1 MVFGLFSK
9 ERKIERAKKKAM
21 NRLAQQ
27 VDRWAAMERLRD
39 HGDEDALYTLCR
51 RWTFTSTKLPEDE
64 QEKEWVVEVLLS
76 KGPAALNPLR
86 RYLKNNTAVSY
97 ALRVLGGI
105 TGPEKVLESIDEILE
120 DEEPGYTR
128 DPEKRIDIIN
138 WLAEYEQVPNEEVV
152 KRVAPYLADR
162 DENTRYAAV
171 DAIDLRPSPEGAE
184 PLVTALLRKEEE
196 SRRLKVR
203 IGETLANHEMDLCG
217 RKNDVAE
224 LFDDILSDYR
234 LHRNKLVRKKV

>member
-39 HGDEDALYTLCR
+39 HGDDDALYTLCR

-64 QEKEWVVEVLLS
+64 QEKEWVVETLIA
-76 KGPAALNPLR
+76 KGPVAVGALR
-86 RYLKNNTAVSY
+86 RYLKQNSAVSH
-97 ALRVLGGI
+97 ALRVLGAI
-105 TGPEKVLESIDEILE
+105 AEPDQVLEVIDEVLE

-128 DPEKRIDIIN
+128 DPSKRIDIIN
-138 WLAEYEQVPNEEVV
+138 WLSEYEGIENPEVV
-152 KRVAPYLADR
+152 KRVAPYLVDR
-162 DENTRYAAV
+162 DENTRFAAV
-171 DAIDLRPSPEGAE
+171 EAIDLRPSPEGAK
-184 PLVTALLRKEEE
+184 PLVDALLEEEEE

-203 IGETLANHEMDLCG
+203 IGETLANHDLDLCG
-217 RKNDVAE
+217 RKNEVAE

-234 LHRNKLVRKKV
+234 LHRNKLVKKKA